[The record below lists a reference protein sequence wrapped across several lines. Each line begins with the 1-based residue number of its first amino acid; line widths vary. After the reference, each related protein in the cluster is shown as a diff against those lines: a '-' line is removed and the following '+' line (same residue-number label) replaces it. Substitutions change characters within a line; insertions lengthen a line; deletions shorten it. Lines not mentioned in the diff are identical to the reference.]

1 MCASFTREERA
12 ILIAMVSA
20 ELKELFDQRDALD
33 AALELTPGDADL
45 LAVKAELEELIAGLE
60 AEEAPAQPPPPPVE
74 QDAPKWDKAKHP
86 AFAKQAQQ
94 TGIEEP
100 APVVFKQGDTV
111 LAKWTKDRQFYE
123 ARITSITGS
132 SADPV
137 YFVKYLKYDEQA
149 QLRRQDLKAIYQSSK
164 KRKADD
170 SPAPPAVPSAPSTPI
185 PTNIIAA
192 PSTVN
197 PELAAQAKEGSKY
210 DAQNRPAKTLRQ
222 MPKSKALNT
231 KKNSW
236 QDFQKKGG
244 KKTGKKE
251 SMFRTQEG
259 NPNARGENMSISIHE
274 RTGLTFHSWFHGFRT

>member
-1 MCASFTREERA
+1 
-12 ILIAMVSA
+12 MVSA

-45 LAVKAELEELIAGLE
+45 LAVKAELQELIDGLE
-60 AEEAPAQPPPPPVE
+60 AEEAPAAPPSLPVE
-74 QDAPKWDKAKHP
+74 QEAPKWDKSKHP

-94 TGIEEP
+94 AGAEEA

-111 LAKWTKDRQFYE
+111 LAKWAKDRQFYE

-132 SADPV
+132 SADPI

-149 QLRRQDLKAIYQSSK
+149 QLRRQDLRAIYQPSK

-170 SPAPPAVPSAPSTPI
+170 SPAPPAAPSAPATPV

-197 PELAAQAKEGSKY
+197 PELAAQVKEGSKY

-222 MPKSKALNT
+222 MPKSKALNN

-259 NPNARGENMSISIHE
+259 NPNARGKAIPSYLREKY
-274 RTGLTFHSWFHGFRT
+274 TDAL